1 MRACPGLIQLKGDSE
16 KNLTSMSRYNS
27 AKRRQQRNI
36 TSPEPSTPKQS
47 TSKLSL
53 AGSVASQT
61 DLSMVDIQV
70 LEDDNRDRIRET
82 T

>member
-1 MRACPGLIQLKGDSE
+1 MA
-16 KNLTSMSRYNS
+16 RYNS
-27 AKRRQQRNI
+27 AKRREQRNF
-36 TSPEPSTPKQS
+36 TSSEPNTPKQS